1 MKLVGTHEEIT
12 YILMQCQK
20 RQKCE
25 GCVLEIFCRKGEKKM
40 FLRLTPF
47 QLKALEEGGCTSILI
62 SKGDDKDVSGLL

>member
-40 FLRLTPF
+40 FLRLTPSK
-47 QLKALEEGGCTSILI
+47 LRALETGKYTPIII